1 MREWTSFSTHGQRS
15 FCLASA
21 EVARQIKKFSA
32 LDDDMTNPLA
42 SDLAPELKH
51 RKEMITK
58 ADGIKA
64 SAKICLE
71 KLKERCT
78 KTDQESADMRKKISD
93 YIATVFPGVKDDLI
107 RIEAHISSEVIS
119 KLVRS

>member
-15 FCLASA
+15 FRLASA

-51 RKEMITK
+51 RKMITK

-93 YIATVFPGVKDDLI
+93 HIATVFLGVKDDLI